1 MALNKY
7 IAGCSVTTRRCTIT
21 ETKYPKE
28 INTRL
33 INIQACRR
41 QLSDNWSTRYMV
53 SVRY

>member
-7 IAGCSVTTRRCTIT
+7 IASCSVTTSRCTIT
-21 ETKYPKE
+21 KTKYPKE